1 MASKQ
6 YWLTIFLS
14 PPPADKK
21 QHITHSQSMTLKA
34 YFDQNPN
41 ACDAGEHQEGKWHD
55 KRNRYNFRADA
66 EHSGAILSLKSE
78 QRFDFLISAE
88 EFSDTDFEIYVWVE
102 PLGYATLRSAAAAH
116 EGIAV
121 GRQHLTSGDVDKG
134 GLTSPPPNSR
144 SGDEQIICRM
154 SLVGSVA
161 DFMSNEMN
169 TNSQSDDVKRMS
181 NYLKFDEGPKW
192 ITGQYPNAGAR
203 YADSILGCRTH
214 SNEGDWKDFAQDL
227 YFCGGRE
234 GGQWDHKPI
243 IRPIWGARNRL
254 GNSGFVYYYDLW
266 SNIHFGYIAAKAGFP
281 LNHVL
286 NAAGQAQGLDS
297 GTASSDD
304 DPVDAQAIK
313 EGYALGQKQSTITI
327 ADLVSVFQRN
337 QDWDGR

>member
-6 YWLTIFLS
+6 HWLTILLS
-14 PPPADKK
+14 PPPGDKK
-21 QHITHSQSMTLKA
+21 QRISHRQSITLKA
-34 YFDQNPN
+34 YFDENPG
-41 ACDAGEHQEGKWHD
+41 ALDAGEHLEGKSTRANGD
-55 KRNRYNFRADA
+55 NFRLDA
-66 EHSGAILSLKSE
+66 EHSGPALTVSNE
-78 QRFDFLISAE
+78 QRFDFLISE
-88 EFSDTDFEIYVWVE
+88 QEFAAANFSIYVWIE
-102 PLGYATLRSAAAAH
+102 PLGYATLRSTAH

-121 GRQHLTSGDVDKG
+121 GRQHLRPGHVNKG
-134 GLTSPPPNSR
+134 GLSSPPPNSR
-144 SGDEQIICRM
+144 SGDEQIVCRM
-154 SLVGSVA
+154 TLVGSVA

-169 TNSQSDDVKRMS
+169 TNGQSDEVKKMS
-181 NYLKFDEGPKW
+181 AYLKFDEGPKW
-192 ITGQYPNAGAR
+192 MTGQYPNIGAR

-254 GNSGFVYYYDLW
+254 GNSGFVYYYDAW
-266 SNIHFGYIAAKAGFP
+266 SNIHFGYIAAKVGFP

-313 EGYALGQKQSTITI
+313 EGYALGRKQSSVTI
-327 ADLVSVFQRN
+327 ADLISIFQRN
-337 QDWDGR
+337 QDWEGR